1 MPDSFSLIVKQ
12 NLMSKLTIHDIAKH
26 AGVSTGTVSRALNGR
41 FGVSAATRDRVLR
54 VVNELGYVPDPGARQ
69 LAKGARTVIGITRF
83 SETSLRNAYYT
94 MLLDLIQEALVGAGY
109 AVRILDTKDVARP
122 GVAGM
127 IVPGVYLADP
137 RFEELRAH
145 QRPFVVIGE
154 MPPEYTWVEVD
165 NRNGMRQAIEH
176 LLGLGHT
183 RIVHMTGSPIGQTAQ
198 LRLETYQ
205 NVMRDAN
212 LETSDNMILDG
223 RFTQLGAYRAMQ
235 RALAQ
240 KLEFTAVAC
249 ASDEMAFGVLAAL
262 EDAGLNVPNDISVT
276 GFDDLPL
283 DDNLEHLPL
292 TTIHQPMRLI
302 GHTAA
307 QLMLELLE
315 GAAPRGVLLPTHLVT
330 RASTAMVRQTQTA

>member
-1 MPDSFSLIVKQ
+1 
-12 NLMSKLTIHDIAKH
+12 MSKLTIHDIAKH

-41 FGVSAATRDRVLR
+41 FGVSAATRDRVLG
-54 VVNELGYVPDPGARQ
+54 VVSELGYVPDPDARQ
-69 LAKGARTVIGITRF
+69 LAKGSRTVIGITRF

-94 MLLDLIQEALVGAGY
+94 LLLDLIQEALVGAGY

-137 RFEELRAH
+137 RFEELRSH

-165 NRNGMRQAIEH
+165 NRNGMRQAVTH

-205 NVMRDAN
+205 NVMTEAT
-212 LETSDNMILDG
+212 LETSDDMILDG

-262 EDAGLNVPNDISVT
+262 EDAGLNVPKDISVT

-283 DDNLEHLPL
+283 DDDHEHLPL
-292 TTIHQPMRLI
+292 TTVHQPMRLI

-307 QLMLELLE
+307 QLMLEMLE
-315 GAAPRGVLLPTHLVT
+315 GAAPRGVLLPTNLVT
-330 RASTAMVRQTQTA
+330 RASTAQVRQPQTA